1 MEEINSSRRAP
12 FGANPVVGDAGRATQ
27 QRILTAA
34 AEVFASEG
42 YARTSVEAITDKAG
56 CSRPTFYQY
65 FSGKED
71 LHRRL
76 AARLGTELAA
86 LVDDLGP
93 VDAGREGRD
102 ALVVWLTGLAATY
115 DRYRAV
121 TDSFS
126 ASVRTDDRMVRGA
139 ATLSDRYRSTLADAI
154 VGTPAAGVDVPAVA
168 AVVNS
173 VAFGA
178 CTFRQRMGG
187 VSPERLTDALA
198 DAVHRSFFGPLEGIN
213 VGARKRSRI
222 PKRPPPL
229 TTQTPEL
236 PPRRGLQTR
245 ARLLTAATIAFATLG
260 YDAVRVDD
268 IAREAGV
275 SHGSFYRYFADKEAI
290 YAEHLLAAIAE
301 VVDLVDE
308 LPTAHPHQWMDRYF
322 EMYSR
327 AGGILSNLPEA
338 YAAGVRG
345 AIEARGA
352 GAAALARALGRRS
365 FGDTDADIYIAFALL
380 DVVPAT
386 AFRRGAAASESTLH
400 AAARVLD
407 RGLFGRTG

>member
-27 QRILTAA
+27 QRILSAA

-42 YARTSVEAITDKAG
+42 YARTSVEAITDRAG

-76 AARLGTELAA
+76 AARLGSELAA
-86 LVDDLGP
+86 LVDDLRP
-93 VDAGREGRD
+93 VDATPSGRD
-102 ALVVWLTGLAATY
+102 ALAVWLTGLTSTY
-115 DRYRAV
+115 ERYRAV

-126 ASVRTDDRMVRGA
+126 ASTRTDDRMVRGA
-139 ATLSDRYRSTLADAI
+139 ATLSDRYRETLAAAI
-154 VGTPAAGVDVPAVA
+154 VGTPETGVDVTAVA

-187 VSPERLTDALA
+187 VPAGRLTEALA
-198 DAVHRSFFGPLEGIN
+198 DTVHRSFFGPLDGIN

-229 TTQTPEL
+229 TNQTPDL
-236 PPRRGLQTR
+236 PSRRGRQTR
-245 ARLLTAATIAFATLG
+245 ERLLTAATTAFATLG

-290 YAEHLLAAIAE
+290 YAEHLQAVMTE
-301 VVDLVDE
+301 VVDLTDE
-308 LPTAHPHQWMDRYF
+308 LPTEHPQQWMDRYF
-322 EMYSR
+322 EMYGR

-345 AIEARGA
+345 AVEARGA
-352 GAAALARALGRRS
+352 GAAALARALGRRP
-365 FGDTDADIYIAFALL
+365 FGDTDADIYVAFALL

-386 AFRRGAAASESTLH
+386 AFRRGAAASDSTLR